1 MENAQEQAGTA
12 DDNFDL
18 KEVLEE
24 ALNTLP
30 EKQKAVILLRDYE
43 GYSYDEIAEI
53 TELSASQVKVYIF
66 RARKALQA
74 YIKRLDLV
82 I

>member
-1 MENAQEQAGTA
+1 MENAQEQARA
-12 DDNFDL
+12 LEDNFDL

>member
-1 MENAQEQAGTA
+1 M
-12 DDNFDL
+12 
-18 KEVLEE
+18 
-24 ALNTLP
+24 
-30 EKQKAVILLRDYE
+30 R
-43 GYSYDEIAEI
+43 GYSYDEIADI
-53 TELSASQVKVYIF
+53 LELSASQVKVYIF